1 MKLSDWA
8 KEQGLSYMTCY
19 RWFKENKLPS
29 NIRAYQTES
38 GTIMVEQNNVH
49 NNRKPDPVADLL
61 SAALE
66 FSLQNKKI
74 VDFASYV
81 ISNFNISNKE
91 IENKVIKN
99 IDKEIIQKQSEKI
112 ANTQISFYLNKDAD
126 HLKRKK
132 NLLKIIYDLNMDLT
146 YDILDGLEYLT
157 PIEIFEALF
166 DEFELEKINDL
177 ILGLRKVS
185 NKDSRIND
193 YYDFENIKEIFKVY
207 EIDIKEDNN
216 EV

>member
-38 GTIMVEQNNVH
+38 GTIMVEQNNPH
-49 NNRKPDPVADLL
+49 NKKPDPVADLL

-74 VDFASYV
+74 VDFASYI

-91 IENKVIKN
+91 IENNFVEVIN
-99 IDKEIIQKQSEKI
+99 KEFQKKQIEKI
-112 ANTQISFYLNKDAD
+112 ANTKISSFLNKDAN

-132 NLLKIIYDLNMDLT
+132 NLLKIAYDLNMDLS
-146 YDILDGLEYLT
+146 YDTLDGLENLT
-157 PIEIFEALF
+157 PIEIFEAYF

-185 NKDSRIND
+185 SENSRIND
-193 YYDFENIKEIFKVY
+193 YYDFENIKETFKVY